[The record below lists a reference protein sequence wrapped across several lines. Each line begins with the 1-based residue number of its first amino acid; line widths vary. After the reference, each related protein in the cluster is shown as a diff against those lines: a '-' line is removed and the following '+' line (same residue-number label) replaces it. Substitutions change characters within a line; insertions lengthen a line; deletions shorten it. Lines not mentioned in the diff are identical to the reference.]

1 MFTIFI
7 ILVTYIEKPHKN
19 LYNII
24 YTERGNVN
32 KTLKIVLISVVFLVV
47 LIVAA
52 IAFTKKDV
60 EVYNPSVST
69 TESTTQSTTESTT
82 ETTTNTTTET
92 TTKASTNSFYQYAKY
107 RAPNAKPADES
118 KHGRI
123 LILVNNYNELAEDF
137 QWNLVYWSNGQAV
150 DKSILNKS
158 DFDIQAIDKMAY
170 EPLKAMFKAAEE
182 AGVPLDFYSGYRS
195 IVRQNRNFVRSVE
208 NNMKSGLS
216 LEEAKAKTN
225 KSRAYPGTS
234 EHNVGLAIDLLAKGS
249 SDLSN
254 NFEKTPQFKW
264 LMENAEN
271 YGFVLRYPKDK
282 TDITEIIYEPWHYRY
297 VGVEHAKKMNQLGM
311 CLEEYIEYLES

>member
-1 MFTIFI
+1 MFIIFI
-7 ILVTYIEKPHKN
+7 ILITYIEKLYKN
-19 LYNII
+19 LYNVI
-24 YTERGNVN
+24 YTECGNVN
-32 KTLKIVLISVVFLVV
+32 KTLKIVFISTVFLVA
-47 LIVAA
+47 IVVG
-52 IAFTKKDV
+52 IVAFTKKDA
-60 EVYNPSVST
+60 EVYHPSVST
-69 TESTTQSTTESTT
+69 TEATTPSTT
-82 ETTTNTTTET
+82 ETTTETTTEKP
-92 TTKASTNSFYQYAKY
+92 TKASTNSFYQYAKY
-107 RAPNAKPADES
+107 RAPNAKSADES

-123 LILVNNYNELAEDF
+123 LILVNNYNELPEDF

-158 DFDIQAIDKMAY
+158 DFDIQAIDEMAY

-182 AGVPLDFYSGYRS
+182 AGVPLEFYSGYRS

-216 LEEAKAKTN
+216 LEDAKLKTN

-297 VGVEHAKKMNQLGM
+297 VGVEHAKKMNQLNM